1 MFNRSFEKPPKF
13 LAKEKIEKK
22 KKEITLD
29 SIRESLP
36 LKEKTKLYF
45 KIIALYEKGL
55 EDPDEFIRRGIARAL
70 EGLAP
75 INPQLFISL
84 YEKGLGDTDEYVR
97 EYAAQSLKGFAKVNP
112 ELASSLYKK
121 GFEDS
126 DSFVRAGTADALE
139 ALAPVN
145 PELFLFLYEKGIK
158 DSNLFVRRGAAESLR
173 SLAKVNQKLFLS
185 LYEKGLK
192 DSDEIVCWSV
202 SRSLAN
208 LVPVNPEL
216 ASSLYKKGFKNPNP
230 SVRRGIAE
238 ALEALAPINQ
248 KLFLSLYEKG
258 LRDSD
263 EFVCLR
269 TSRSLRG
276 LAKVNPELASYL
288 YKRGFEDSN
297 QFVRRGTADAL
308 EALAPVN
315 PELFLSLYEKGIKD
329 SDKFICLKTA
339 QSLKGFAKVNPELAS
354 FLYKRG
360 FEDSNQFVR
369 RGTSDALGALALINQ
384 ELFCS
389 LYEKGIKDPSEF
401 VCGGAAEALGSL
413 AKVNQKLF
421 LFLYEKGLKE
431 ANGSQSRMLV
441 AQNLMILSKEIKI
454 SNQEATEIVNQET
467 LKSFINTYGLS
478 SRKKDKELF
487 RTVIFLFK
495 KEISPFLE
503 SKELPK
509 TLKYHIKCGLIKT
522 LTKEELLDYFKQ
534 AVIDFNL
541 AIKKRSRE
549 SQKEERLILEFL
561 SLLPISESSNYLVS
575 QAKKLIP
582 KIGNLNSIEMRTFKS
597 LADINTR
604 MANRFLLTVL
614 VQPELDLRRK
624 EYIFRK
630 LVQNNV
636 LEEGTLEYLGKSKAE
651 KERFFKAIKEFR
663 ECFPQIIPTK
673 KILEFYL
680 KKGFSITEIKEK
692 GNEFRKKDFTFP
704 ELISKLAK
712 NKDLSAIYFALFP
725 SPYRYDNILSFQK
738 FQKIL
743 EEAEELEEIN
753 QMVKE
758 RLRSLWKK
766 KGRTPEEIDQFLDFI
781 VKGVPASEE
790 IIRGREKEEKEKLKE
805 ISLETIDNLT
815 RNFSNLDPI
824 FALIGR
830 LYGLLK
836 KEKEKLKILQ
846 EKIKKAADYL
856 DPSSK
861 AVFEKENLSPLYQK
875 LYLEYQKILKERGEK
890 KILSQEELYQQDLNK
905 FLNLLQKEN
914 IFTSEFSLNRQKK
927 PKEIID
933 YVSKIILKRLKK
945 YSKKQGE
952 ISEKFQI
959 IIDDLKR
966 EIKISLENLKL
977 KIETKPLR
985 LTFKH
990 IPKIDKKET
999 KHLIEF
1005 MRIGDARESCIATDG
1020 TDSWT
1025 IPHYL
1030 KDFATLGFLIL
1041 DQDKAIGHIIG
1052 HLGRDNYDNLVLL
1065 VNGIYIKG
1073 NYPSQA
1079 ISQRVASYL
1088 EDFAQKTGLSEILI
1102 ALSPHTD
1109 IVPPGYRKTS
1119 RIVQRF
1125 QGTMEDLYSDFGA
1138 PTGYLDLVECY
1149 EKVKK

>member
-1 MFNRSFEKPPKF
+1 MFNRSFEKPSKF

-55 EDPDEFIRRGIARAL
+55 EDPDEFVRRGIARAL
-70 EGLAP
+70 EGLAK

-97 EYAAQSLKGFAKVNP
+97 EYAAQSLRGLAKVNP

-121 GFEDS
+121 GFENPNPSVRRGTAEALEALAPINQKLFLSLYEKGLKDS
-126 DSFVRAGTADALE
+126 DEFVCLRTSRSLRGLVKVNPELASSLYKRGFENPNPFVCRGTAEALE

-158 DSNLFVRRGAAESLR
+158 DS
-173 SLAKVNQKLFLS
+173 
-185 LYEKGLK
+185 
-192 DSDEIVCWSV
+192 
-202 SRSLAN
+202 
-208 LVPVNPEL
+208 
-216 ASSLYKKGFKNPNP
+216 
-230 SVRRGIAE
+230 
-238 ALEALAPINQ
+238 
-248 KLFLSLYEKG
+248 
-258 LRDSD
+258 
-263 EFVCLR
+263 
-269 TSRSLRG
+269 
-276 LAKVNPELASYL
+276 
-288 YKRGFEDSN
+288 
-297 QFVRRGTADAL
+297 
-308 EALAPVN
+308 
-315 PELFLSLYEKGIKD
+315 
-329 SDKFICLKTA
+329 DKFICLKTA
-339 QSLKGFAKVNPELAS
+339 QSLKGLAKVNQKLAS
-354 FLYKRG
+354 SLYKRG
-360 FEDSNQFVR
+360 FENSNQFVR

-421 LFLYEKGLKE
+421 LSLYEKGLKE
-431 ANGSQSRMLV
+431 ANGGQPRMLV

-454 SNQEATEIVNQET
+454 SNQEAAEIVNQET

-495 KEISPFLE
+495 KEITPFLE

-541 AIKKRSRE
+541 AIKKESRE
-549 SQKEERLILEFL
+549 NQKEEKLILEFL

-597 LADINTR
+597 LADVNTR

-614 VQPELDLRRK
+614 IQPELDLRRK

-651 KERFFKAIKEFR
+651 KERFFKAIKELR

-743 EEAEELEEIN
+743 EEAEELEENN

-766 KGRTPEEIDQFLDFI
+766 KGRTPEEIDRFLDSI

-790 IIRGREKEEKEKLKE
+790 IIRGKEKEEKEKLKE
-805 ISLETIDNLT
+805 ISLEMIGNLT

-830 LYGLLK
+830 LYELLK

-856 DPSSK
+856 DPSSET
-861 AVFEKENLSPLYQK
+861 VFEKENLSPLYQK

-905 FLNLLQKEN
+905 FLNLLQKED

-933 YVSKIILKRLKK
+933 YVSKTILKRLKK

-959 IIDDLKR
+959 IIGDLKR

-1005 MRIGDARESCIATDG
+1005 MRIGDARETCVATDG

-1088 EDFAQKTGLSEILI
+1088 EDFARKTGLSEILI

-1149 EKVKK
+1149 RKVKE